1 MHVLRTELTGPFASH
16 ADACRYERA
25 MFETSSGT
33 NNVISTYT
41 YALARAHVAVRTK
54 FIEASTSALWK
65 RTAYVN
71 IHRTALNNT
80 FVKVRRGSPSS
91 SMVRSRLPTVHGPSQ
106 RRCCRPAEE
115 PAGGCGR

>member
-1 MHVLRTELTGPFASH
+1 MHALRTELTGPFSSH

-33 NNVISTYT
+33 NNVISRCT

-80 FVKVRRGSPSS
+80 FVEVRRGCPSS
-91 SMVRSRLPTVHGPSQ
+91 SMV
-106 RRCCRPAEE
+106 
-115 PAGGCGR
+115 